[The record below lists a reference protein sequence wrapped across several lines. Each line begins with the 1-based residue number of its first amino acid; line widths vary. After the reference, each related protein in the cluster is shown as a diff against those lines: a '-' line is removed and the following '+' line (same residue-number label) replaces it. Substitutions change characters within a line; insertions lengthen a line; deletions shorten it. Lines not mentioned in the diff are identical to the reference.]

1 MRTARWA
8 LALALGAA
16 TGPGRAQ
23 APAGSS
29 TPAPSPSQGPV
40 TPSAASPEDE
50 RGRGAPAAT
59 PIPRPAPASTSQ
71 RKAQQ
76 AEDAGKAGDWRAAL
90 FAWQE
95 AVNLDPR
102 NAGYRMRLGE
112 AYEKLSHWGEAV
124 QEYELAAALEPPGE
138 EALRRAERARAARDG
153 KPPPQEA
160 ARASASTPA
169 APAYEAGVALIGR
182 GQYAEAL
189 ASLDEAVR
197 KDPGLSVAYSA
208 RASALFG
215 LGRYVDSAA
224 DYRTALGLDPSRATP
239 LFGLAEC
246 NRLLGQGVAAVDYYA
261 RYVASTASDVREDLR
276 AEARKRLGEL
286 RR

>member
-1 MRTARWA
+1 MA
-8 LALALGAA
+8 
-16 TGPGRAQ
+16 
-23 APAGSS
+23 
-29 TPAPSPSQGPV
+29 
-40 TPSAASPEDE
+40 
-50 RGRGAPAAT
+50 
-59 PIPRPAPASTSQ
+59 Q
-71 RKAQQ
+71 RKAQR
-76 AEDAGKAGDWRAAL
+76 AEEAGKAGDWRSAL

-112 AYEKLSHWGEAV
+112 AYEKLSHFGEAV

-153 KPPPQEA
+153 KPLPPEA
-160 ARASASTPA
+160 GRTSAATPA
-169 APAYEAGVALIGR
+169 APAYEAGVALISRGR
-182 GQYAEAL
+182 YAEAL

-197 KDPGLSVAYSA
+197 LDPGLAVAYSA
-208 RASALFG
+208 RGSALFG

-224 DYRTALGLDPSRATP
+224 DYRTALSLDPSRATP
-239 LFGLAEC
+239 LFGLGEC
-246 NRLLGQGVAAVDYYA
+246 NRLLGQGVAAVGYYA
-261 RYVASTASDVREDLR
+261 RYVASTASDVRDDLR

>member
-1 MRTARWA
+1 
-8 LALALGAA
+8 
-16 TGPGRAQ
+16 
-23 APAGSS
+23 
-29 TPAPSPSQGPV
+29 
-40 TPSAASPEDE
+40 
-50 RGRGAPAAT
+50 
-59 PIPRPAPASTSQ
+59 
-71 RKAQQ
+71 
-76 AEDAGKAGDWRAAL
+76 
-90 FAWQE
+90 
-95 AVNLDPR
+95 
-102 NAGYRMRLGE
+102 MRLGDS
-112 AYEKLSHWGEAV
+112 YEKLSHWGEAV
-124 QEYELAAALEPPGE
+124 QEYELAAALEPPGD

-215 LGRYVDSAA
+215 LGRYLDSAA
-224 DYRTALGLDPSRATP
+224 DYRTALALDPSRATP

-261 RYVASTASDVREDLR
+261 RYVASTAADVREDLR